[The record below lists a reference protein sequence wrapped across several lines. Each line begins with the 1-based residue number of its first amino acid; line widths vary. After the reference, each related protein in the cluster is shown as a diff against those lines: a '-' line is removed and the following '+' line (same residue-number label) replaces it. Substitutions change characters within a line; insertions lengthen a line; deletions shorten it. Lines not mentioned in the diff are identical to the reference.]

1 MVKYIVHSPCNYHVS
16 QEKWGENATQGMRYW
31 TFCGKYFGNDES
43 RLKMAIEEGEVI
55 WMLAHMNLIP

>member
-1 MVKYIVHSPCNYHVS
+1 
-16 QEKWGENATQGMRYW
+16 MRYW

-55 WMLAHMNLIP
+55 WMLAHMNLIS